1 MDQNK
6 GYNYFIGESNS
17 LRYMS
22 QQLTL
27 ELSDEVY
34 TDLQKKANAVGLSI
48 AEWIVALLSYQSNGV
63 SKALY
68 SVAQQEEARQRFRSH
83 TGAIS
88 LGYATGI
95 DNDSIDADLAR
106 AYASEYEG

>member
-1 MDQNK
+1 
-6 GYNYFIGESNS
+6 
-17 LRYMS
+17 MS

-34 TDLQKKANAVGLSI
+34 ADLQQKASAVGLSI
-48 AEWIVALLSYQSNGV
+48 AEWIVAVVSYQSSGV
-63 SKALY
+63 SKI
-68 SVAQQEEARQRFRSH
+68 SHSIEQQEEARQKFRNH
-83 TGAIS
+83 AGAIS

-95 DNDSIDADLAR
+95 DNESIDVDLAR

>member
-1 MDQNK
+1 
-6 GYNYFIGESNS
+6 
-17 LRYMS
+17 MS

-34 TDLQKKANAVGLSI
+34 ADLQQKANAVGLSI
-48 AEWIVALLSYQSNGV
+48 TEWIVAVLSHQSNGISNV
-63 SKALY
+63 LH

-83 TGAIS
+83 AGAIS

-95 DNDSIDADLAR
+95 DNESIDADLAR

>member
-1 MDQNK
+1 
-6 GYNYFIGESNS
+6 
-17 LRYMS
+17 MS

-34 TDLQKKANAVGLSI
+34 ADLQQKANTVGLSI
-48 AEWIVALLSYQSNGV
+48 AEWIVAVLSNQSNGV
-63 SKALY
+63 NQVLH

-83 TGAIS
+83 AGAIS

-95 DNDSIDADLAR
+95 NNESIDADLAR